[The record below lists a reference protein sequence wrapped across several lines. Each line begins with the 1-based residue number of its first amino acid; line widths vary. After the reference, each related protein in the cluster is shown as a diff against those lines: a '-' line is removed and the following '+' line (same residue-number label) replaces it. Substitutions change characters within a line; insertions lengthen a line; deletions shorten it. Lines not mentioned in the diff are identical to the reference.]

1 MKNFVYCLCLFLAV
15 SCSDSNPTILLP
27 LQFQGFDSSRMALIA
42 PSGTLKIKM
51 NQPVVWRSTGGTL
64 TQEQHDTLT
73 YTAPPT
79 AGLQQVVIKH
89 PDNASDSLLVN
100 IAVTP
105 NAALFKALQSG
116 NHSIIFRHT
125 AADAGVDQPAN
136 STIPNWWK
144 SCDSKLARQLNSQGL
159 LDAAA
164 IGQTLKRLQ
173 IPVGRVF
180 SSEFCRCFTVA
191 EKMETGL
198 PVQQVNEL
206 TLSVYN
212 EANRC
217 EKTLRLAGNQPLDG
231 KNSLF
236 VGHAGITETQ
246 PNNCIVLNSLQWGD
260 AAIFTLNA
268 DKTISLA
275 GKIPVEDW
283 TDLGK

>member
-1 MKNFVYCLCLFLAV
+1 MSMKNSVYCLCLFLAV
-15 SCSDSNPTILLP
+15 SCSDSNPTVVLP

-51 NQPVVWRSTGGTL
+51 NQPVVWRSTGGTI
-64 TQEQHDTLT
+64 TQEPDDTLI

-105 NAALFKALQSG
+105 GEALFKALQTG

-125 AADAGVDQPAN
+125 AADAGIDQPA
-136 STIPNWWK
+136 STTIPNWWK

-159 LDAAA
+159 RDAAA

-191 EKMETGL
+191 EKMEIGL

-206 TLSVYN
+206 TLSVYD

-217 EKTLRLAGNQPLDG
+217 ENTQKLAGNQPLDA
-231 KNSLF
+231 KNSVF
-236 VGHAGITETQ
+236 ITHSASG
-246 PNNCIVLNSLQWGD
+246 PNCPLSNLQWGD
-260 AAIFTLNA
+260 AAIFAIKA
-268 DKTISLA
+268 DKTITLV
-275 GKIPVEDW
+275 GFIRVKDW
-283 TDLGK
+283 TELVK